1 MKDTIITELRKIRDD
16 HAEKFRHDVEAM
28 AADLQRG
35 ERQSRGKLVRF
46 KPRKVVKTS

>member
-16 HAEKFRHDVEAM
+16 HAAKFQHDVEAM

-46 KPRKVVKTS
+46 KPRKVVKVA